1 MNGVVKDIKHNMRI
15 LWLWILIVI
24 VSLVVWSNT
33 QTASLTDVFED
44 KEVISSADMILERY
58 DINSIAL
65 STLKQYNNLDKA
77 TLRISF
83 FVDDDN
89 QNEFQNLL
97 QSSYWFFV
105 TNHHNTSIVTL
116 YLPSEIKENTAL
128 LLIQDNQN
136 QIIIDSVM
144 LFQWEAVDDI
154 RLENKNSYQV
164 HE

>member
-1 MNGVVKDIKHNMRI
+1 MNGVVKNINHNMRI

-44 KEVISSADMILERY
+44 KKTISSADMILKRY

-65 STLKQYNNLDKA
+65 STLKHYDNLDKA

-83 FVDDDN
+83 FVDDSD
-89 QNEFQNLL
+89 QNNFQNLL

-116 YLPSEIKENTAL
+116 YLPSEIQQDTAL

-136 QIIIDSVM
+136 KIIIDSVI
-144 LFQWEAVDDI
+144 LFQWEVVDDI
-154 RLENKNSYQV
+154 RLENKISSQV